1 MDQGEV
7 AELLAL
13 GTATLGESGA
23 TGLDSSIRP
32 MWHGA
37 TFAGPAFTVS
47 CAAADN
53 LAIHQGVA
61 VAPRGSVLAVSLPDR
76 TQRGYWGEVLT
87 TAAETAGIVAL
98 VIDGTVRDVSALE
111 RHKFPVFARGTA
123 LPGATKHGPGS
134 VGQPIVL
141 GGVIV
146 DTGDFVVG
154 DADGVVVIKAE
165 NVAAC
170 LQAARERGAKEARFF
185 EQLRA
190 GASTVELL
198 GLDVSSIWRGA
209 SAR

>member
-1 MDQGEV
+1 MGRRSQRLANTTTSRTKSTGRSHKEVTASREMDKGEV

-61 VAPRGSVLAVSLPDR
+61 VAPRGSVLAASLPDR

-111 RHKFPVFARGTA
+111 RHKFPVFRARHGTARRDEARPWFSGTANRARGRDRR
-123 LPGATKHGPGS
+123 HG
-134 VGQPIVL
+134 
-141 GGVIV
+141 
-146 DTGDFVVG
+146 
-154 DADGVVVIKAE
+154 
-165 NVAAC
+165 
-170 LQAARERGAKEARFF
+170 R
-185 EQLRA
+185 LR
-190 GASTVELL
+190 S
-198 GLDVSSIWRGA
+198 R
-209 SAR
+209 RR